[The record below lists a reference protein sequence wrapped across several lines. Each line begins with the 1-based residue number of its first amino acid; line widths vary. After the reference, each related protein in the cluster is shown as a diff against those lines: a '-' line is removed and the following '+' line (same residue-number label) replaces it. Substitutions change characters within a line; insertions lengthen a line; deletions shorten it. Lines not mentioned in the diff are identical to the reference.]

1 MLPNTVMSAIVV
13 NCVVDFMC
21 PWTFIGLQS
30 LQLAMKE
37 YSSSSNIQVQLL
49 PFEFDEPGK
58 YPPEG
63 TDWTEYCKSY
73 GPQKAD
79 FLLKEKLPRAF
90 RLGEEIGIAFDIHRR
105 IVHTEN
111 TNSAL
116 MFVQEQNQSSGLD
129 FSLRMLHHH
138 FSACRDPNDQQLL
151 TDVFTSLGI
160 GGSIVEAFWKESDKA
175 ARNAEWTR
183 QARMMGAP
191 PVPKFIITCGESE
204 ENLCDRLPEL
214 QPTSPDFFRRMFQLC
229 HEIMEQR
236 TNSGEEL

>member
-1 MLPNTVMSAIVV
+1 MIPNTVMSAIVV

-37 YSSSSNIQVQLL
+37 YSSSNIQVQLL
-49 PFEFDEPGK
+49 PFEFDAPGK

-63 TDWTEYCKSY
+63 TDWTEYCNSY

-90 RLGEEIGIAFDIHRR
+90 SLGEEIGISFDIKRR

-111 TNSAL
+111 TNSGL
-116 MFVQEQNQSSGLD
+116 MFVQEQNQSGLD

-138 FSACRDPNDQQLL
+138 FEALRDPNDQQLL
-151 TDVFTSLGI
+151 TNVFTDLGI
-160 GGSIVEAFWKESDKA
+160 EGSAVEAFWKESDKT
-175 ARNAEWTR
+175 ARNAAWTR

-204 ENLCDRLPEL
+204 ENICDRVPG
-214 QPTSPDFFRRMFQLC
+214 QPTSPDFFRRSFQLC

-236 TNSGEEL
+236 PNTEEEL